1 MPLYYSNDDL
11 LAMRDGFT
19 FDDAARILGMTD
31 SDVTPPDDLPEQ
43 DCPPDETTW
52 ELRVYSNR
60 PVFNLARI
68 VREIDP
74 AYTMEIIE
82 K

>member
-1 MPLYYSNDDL
+1 MTYN
-11 LAMRDGFT
+11 
-19 FDDAARILGMTD
+19 FDDAVRILGLDLTD
-31 SDVTPPDDLPEQ
+31 DDATPWEDHGPQDVPA
-43 DCPPDETTW
+43 DERAW
-52 ELRVYSNR
+52 ELRVYSDR

-74 AYTMEIIE
+74 SYTVEIIE

>member
-1 MPLYYSNDDL
+1 MPYD
-11 LAMRDGFT
+11 
-19 FDDAARILGMTD
+19 FDDAVRILGLDDLTD
-31 SDVTPPDDLPEQ
+31 DDVTAWEDHGPQTIPDDERP
-43 DCPPDETTW
+43 W

-68 VREIDP
+68 VKELDP
-74 AYTMEIIE
+74 AYEVEVIE